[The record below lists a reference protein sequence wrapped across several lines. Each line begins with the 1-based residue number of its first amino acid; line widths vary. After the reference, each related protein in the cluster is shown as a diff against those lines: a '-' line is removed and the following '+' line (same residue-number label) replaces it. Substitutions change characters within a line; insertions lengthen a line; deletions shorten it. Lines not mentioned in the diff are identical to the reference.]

1 MDYRNLG
8 TSGLKVSVAGLGCNN
23 FGMRIDADL
32 TKGVVKAALDAGITL
47 FDTADIYGGGR
58 SEEFLGAALAGHR
71 SDVVLATKFGMPMG
85 KEWFQQGGSR
95 RRAIKACEDSLRR
108 LNTDHID
115 LYQFHQPDPSTPIE
129 ETLGAMDDLVRQ
141 GKVRYLGSSNLAG
154 WQVAEA
160 EHVART
166 SGGLRFVSA
175 QNEWSLLSRDVERE
189 VIPACEHYGIG
200 MLPYFPLAS
209 GLLTGKYR
217 RGEDFPLGSRLAAS
231 PYFSAFATDEKF
243 IQVERLTAV
252 AEERGHTLLE
262 LAMSW
267 MASQPSVPSVIAGAT
282 SAEQVTAN
290 VAALGWL
297 MSADD
302 LAAVETALAPP
313 S

>member
-8 TSGLKVSVAGLGCNN
+8 TSGLKVSLAGLGCNN

-71 SDVVLATKFGMPMG
+71 GDVVLATKFGMPMG

-108 LNTDHID
+108 LNTDYID

-129 ETLGAMDDLVRQ
+129 ETLGAMDDLVTQ

-160 EHVART
+160 EHVAR
-166 SGGLRFVSA
+166 SAGGSRFVSA

-189 VIPACEHYGIG
+189 VIPACDHYRIG

-243 IQVERLTAV
+243 AQVERLTAV

-267 MASQPSVPSVIAGAT
+267 LASQPSVPSVIAGAT

-290 VAALGWL
+290 VASLGWS
-297 MSADD
+297 MTADD
-302 LAAVETALAPP
+302 LAAVETALG
-313 S
+313 